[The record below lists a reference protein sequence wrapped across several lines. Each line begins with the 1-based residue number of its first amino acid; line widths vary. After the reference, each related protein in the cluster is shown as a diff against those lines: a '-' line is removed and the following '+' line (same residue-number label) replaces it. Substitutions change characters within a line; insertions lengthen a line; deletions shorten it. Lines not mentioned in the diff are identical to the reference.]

1 MHFMMRLREYFKPT
15 RASLL
20 SWSLTSSL
28 VATVKKLIS
37 EENRQPI
44 YHMSSSDHVLATPF
58 SPPLP
63 PIATFTAP
71 PWINSGCSTS

>member
-1 MHFMMRLREYFKPT
+1 MHFMMRLREYFKST
-15 RASLL
+15 QASLL
-20 SWSLTSSL
+20 SWSPTSSL

-44 YHMSSSDHVLATPF
+44 YHMSSSDHALATPF

-71 PWINSGCSTS
+71 PWINSGCPTS